1 MVRVQP
7 REREL
12 FSEDASRRNKPP
24 TTRAQASSETWTA
37 PVCGVGRAIETRAAP
52 ASRESPDIGVFLQ
65 AWVVWVSRDARQG
78 AAGVVWVSC
87 NARQGVAGVVWV
99 SRGAQEGAAAWP
111 WVPTWSG
118 VWCLPCLVALFF
130 FCGVGVVDD
139 EVVEAEGVGCFGG
152 GDQAVDGLGFSGEGV
167 GGSACP
173 GGG

>member
-1 MVRVQP
+1 MVWVQP
-7 REREL
+7 QEREL
-12 FSEDASRRNKPP
+12 FGEDAPRRNKPP
-24 TTRAQASSETWTA
+24 TTRAQASSETRAT
-37 PVCGVGRAIETRAAP
+37 PVCGVGWASETMTAP

-65 AWVVWVSRDARQG
+65 AGVVWVSRG
-78 AAGVVWVSC
+78 
-87 NARQGVAGVVWV
+87 ARQGVAGVVWV

-152 GDQAVDGLGFSGEGV
+152 GD
-167 GGSACP
+167 
-173 GGG
+173 